1 VQRVE
6 RRRFLAWTATGA
18 AIMAGGLL
26 ARARG
31 SGAVLP
37 DAVARE
43 LKVLAPWEYRVVE
56 AVGARIVAPERAEV
70 ARTVDD
76 TLAELPPA
84 DQRDVRRLLA
94 IVEHGAPLGTG
105 RWRRFTALDAAAQ
118 DAVLRSLERSPS
130 ASLRGGFGVLKTLA
144 YLALYRDP
152 RSWPALGYAG
162 PVIHFGR

>member
-1 VQRVE
+1 MQRVE

-18 AIMAGGLL
+18 AVVTGGLL
-26 ARARG
+26 ARARPG
-31 SGAVLP
+31 GGALP
-37 DAVARE
+37 DAIARE
-43 LKVLAPWEYRVVE
+43 LRVLRPWEYRVVE

-70 ARTVDD
+70 GRTVDA
-76 TLAELPPA
+76 TLAELPPG

-94 IVEHGAPLGTG
+94 VVEHGAPLGTG
-105 RWRRFTALDAAAQ
+105 RWRRFTALDAADQ

-130 ASLRGGFGVLKTLA
+130 ASLRGGFGVLKALA
-144 YLALYRDP
+144 YLALYQDP